1 MLRPDSKQDRG
12 IQKWQGFFLS
22 EHSEQMEHNQQ
33 HESWLELMSFEEI
46 QDVLAIGLL
55 HQRLLVI
62 QVKAKQ
68 DNLMDSYPAPLI
80 KGYLRGSEEERL
92 ILQTNQG
99 IQQVVLEQIHHVHC
113 EERVKKWYT

>member
-33 HESWLELMSFEEI
+33 HDSWLEEMSFEEI
-46 QDVLAIGLL
+46 QDVLALGLL

-62 QVKAKQ
+62 QLKSEK
-68 DNLMDSYPAPLI
+68 DDCTDSYPEAKI
-80 KGYLRGSEEERL
+80 KGYLRGSEGEKL

-99 IQQVVLEQIHHVHC
+99 IQQIVVAQIHHVYC
-113 EERVKKWYT
+113 EERVQKWYT